1 MAEMN
6 ATELYEFLADEGF
19 TYRDATEQ
27 LARRILSHVTVG
39 EGDDLARATDLCL
52 SLVRLLTVT
61 RH

>member
-1 MAEMN
+1 MTDMTAN
-6 ATELYEFLADEGF
+6 ELYEFLADEGF

-27 LARRILSHVTVG
+27 LARRILAHVTTG

-52 SLVRLLTVT
+52 SLVRLLTIT